1 MKILIIG
8 CGYVGKAIAKLW
20 QETGH
25 LVTVTTTTPAKLT
38 ELKAIAN
45 QAILFKS
52 DQLEQFSEIIA
63 DQELILLTIG
73 ASSRTEEAYKNTYL
87 KTAQNLAK
95 ILPQNQSVKQVI
107 YTGSYSILG
116 NHNGAWVTEETPPQP
131 LNESNLILQQTEQI
145 LLSLSA
151 PVNTA
156 ILRLAGIYGPGREIK
171 KIFSNWTG
179 KTRPGTGQEFS
190 NWIHLEDIVNA
201 LELIRQKS
209 LTGIYHL
216 ANDYPLTKQ
225 ELLDRMCQKYHL
237 PTISWTGS
245 QPETVAYNLRLSN
258 QKIKDAGLNLIY
270 PETIV

>member
-1 MKILIIG
+1 MILLYTIKQFRAKNFSQSNMKILIIG
-8 CGYVGKAIAKLW
+8 CGYVGKAVAKLW

-145 LLSLSA
+145 LLSLS
-151 PVNTA
+151 
-156 ILRLAGIYGPGREIK
+156 
-171 KIFSNWTG
+171 
-179 KTRPGTGQEFS
+179 GQEFS

-225 ELLDRMCQKYHL
+225 ELLDKMCQKYHL

-258 QKIKDAGLNLIY
+258 QKIKDTGLKLIY